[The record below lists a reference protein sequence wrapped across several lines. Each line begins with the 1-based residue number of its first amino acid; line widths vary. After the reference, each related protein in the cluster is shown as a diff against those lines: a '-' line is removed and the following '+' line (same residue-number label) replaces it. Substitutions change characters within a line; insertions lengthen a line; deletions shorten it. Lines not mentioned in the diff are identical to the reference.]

1 MLSTLRDYSSYFL
14 WFVVVTFVGFMAFSG
29 LQECGTSPAQRGILA
44 EINGQPITLQ
54 VYSMAVSRATQN
66 QQAQVG
72 DELTDQQIAQ
82 IRDQTW
88 QQMIGALLLDQ
99 EATRREIKVT
109 DQELATFLRQYP
121 PEDIRAHPA
130 FQTEGNFDYAK
141 YQMAMTNTAPE
152 WTDFWRQVEAYW
164 RPQLRTS
171 KLQQQIISTVRVSDA
186 ELEDFYRKGHD
197 AARIE
202 FLLINSNAYND
213 EAGTP
218 TQEELLEVYEDE
230 KYRYRR
236 FDRVQLELAVWNRV
250 PSASDRDWA
259 LTQANDVHQQLV
271 DGADFAEM
279 AEQYTMDPSGTSTGG
294 DLGWFGKGA
303 MVAPFESAAYALE
316 VGAIS
321 APVETQFGFH
331 IIRLEERRSSD
342 TKEGEQEVRARHI
355 LIRPL
360 VSQATVDS
368 LSQAA
373 QDFALAV
380 RTGERELSQAT
391 TQEAGATWFRPQPL
405 QQTDNIPIVGSAP
418 DLKAWA
424 FNADAGA
431 ICDPIDDGGKI
442 IVARMVERREPGVAP
457 LDEVRSMVQQ
467 RWITKK
473 ARELARAQADSLYQ
487 EATGGAVTK
496 DLAAGDNVTL
506 TTTGLFT
513 RNTNVAQVGKS
524 PIFMGTVFSLTEEG
538 PWSDVVPVENGWAI
552 IHVLE
557 MQESDI
563 IELATVRD
571 SVAGEL
577 LRGKQNTA
585 FTQWVAD
592 LYERAEIND
601 FRGTYYGSL

>member
-1 MLSTLRDYSSYFL
+1 MLSTLRNYSSYFL

-29 LQECGTSPAQRGILA
+29 LQECGTSPSQRGILA
-44 EINGQPITLQ
+44 EVNGQPITLQ

-88 QQMIGALLLDQ
+88 QQMIGALLLEQ
-99 EATRREIKVT
+99 EATRREIRVT
-109 DQELATFLRQYP
+109 DEELATFLRQYP

-130 FQTEGNFDYAK
+130 FQTDGSFDYGK
-141 YQMAMTNTAPE
+141 YQLAMTNTAPE

-186 ELEDFYRKGHD
+186 ELEDFYRKGRD

-202 FLLINSNAYND
+202 FLLVNSNTYNN

-218 TQEELLEVYEDE
+218 TQEELLEVYEEE

-236 FDRVQLELAVWNRV
+236 FERVQMEMAVWNRT
-250 PSASDRDWA
+250 ASEADREWA
-259 LTQANDVHQQLV
+259 LTQARDVHTQLV
-271 DGADFAEM
+271 DGADFAEL

-303 MVAPFESAAYALE
+303 MVAPFESAAYALK
-316 VGAIS
+316 VGEIS
-321 APVETQFGFH
+321 EPVETQFGFH
-331 IIRLEERRSSD
+331 IIKLEERRASE
-342 TKEGEQEVRARHI
+342 TKEGDEEVRARHI

-360 VSQATVDS
+360 VSQATIDS
-368 LSQAA
+368 LLRSA
-373 QDFALAV
+373 QDFAAAV
-380 RTGERELSQAT
+380 RSGELELSQANV
-391 TQEAGATWFRPQPL
+391 QEAGATWFRPQPI
-405 QQTDNIPIVGSAP
+405 QQTDNVPIVGSAP

-424 FNADAGA
+424 FNADAGSV
-431 ICDPIDDGGKI
+431 CDPIDDGGKL
-442 IVARMVERREPGVAP
+442 IVARLVEQREAGVAP
-457 LDEVRSMVQQ
+457 LGEVRSLVQQ
-467 RWITKK
+467 RWITRR

-487 EATGGAVTK
+487 EALSGAVMK
-496 DLAAGDNVTL
+496 DLAAEDNVTL

-524 PIFMGTVFSLTEEG
+524 PVFMGSVFSLSEEQ
-538 PWSDVVPVENGWAI
+538 PWSDLVPVENGWTI
-552 IHVLE
+552 IHLLE

-563 IELATVRD
+563 LGLANVRD

-577 LRGKQNTA
+577 LRAKQNNA
-585 FTQWVAD
+585 FTRWIAD
-592 LYERAEIND
+592 LYERADIND

>member
-29 LQECGTSPAQRGILA
+29 VQECGTSPAQRGILA

-88 QQMIGALLLDQ
+88 QQMIGALLLEQ
-99 EATRREIKVT
+99 EAVRRDIRVSDE
-109 DQELATFLRQYP
+109 ELATFLRQYP
-121 PEDIRAHPA
+121 PDDIRAHPA
-130 FQTEGNFDYAK
+130 FQTDGAFDYAK
-141 YQMAMTNTAPE
+141 YQIAMTNTAPE

-171 KLQQQIISTVRVSDA
+171 KLQQQVISTVRVSDS

-202 FLLINSNAYND
+202 FVLVNSNAFTANV
-213 EAGTP
+213 GTP
-218 TQEELLEVYEDE
+218 TQEELLELYNEE
-230 KYRYRR
+230 KYNYRR

-250 PSASDRDWA
+250 PSDADHEWA
-259 LTQANDVHQQLV
+259 LTQANDIHQQLSEGV
-271 DGADFAEM
+271 DFAEM
-279 AEQYTMDPSGTSTGG
+279 AEQYTMDPSGASTGG
-294 DLGWFGKGA
+294 DLGWFGTGA
-303 MVAPFESAAYALE
+303 MVAPFETAAFALE

-321 APVETQFGFH
+321 DPVQTQFGYH
-331 IIRLEERRSSD
+331 IIKLEDRRPSE
-342 TKEGEQEVRARHI
+342 TKEGEEEVRARHI

-368 LSQAA
+368 LVRSA
-373 QDFALAV
+373 QDFAVAV
-380 RTGERELSQAT
+380 RSGETELSQAT
-391 TQEAGATWFRPQPL
+391 AQEAGATWFRPQPL
-405 QQTDNIPIVGSAP
+405 QQTQEVPTVGSAP

-442 IVARMVERREPGVAP
+442 VVARMVEHREPGIAP
-457 LDEVRSMVQQ
+457 LDEMRSQVQQ
-467 RWITKK
+467 RWTIRKS
-473 ARELARAQADSLYQ
+473 RELARAQADSLYQ
-487 EATGGAVTK
+487 EALAGAVTK
-496 DLAAGDNVTL
+496 DLAAGENVTL

-513 RNTNVAQVGKS
+513 RNTSVAQVGRS
-524 PIFMGTVFSLTEEG
+524 PIFMGTVFSLTEEE
-538 PWSDVVPVENGWAI
+538 PWSDVVPIEQGWVI
-552 IHVLE
+552 IHLLE

-563 IELATVRD
+563 IELANVRD

-592 LYERAEIND
+592 LYERADIND